1 LEFGSKFVI
10 LLANNKRKVNNMI
23 KKERSKK
30 EKMIQNPFSFYVT
43 NVGFIGNQPSPQN
56 RSVNKKS

>member
-1 LEFGSKFVI
+1 
-10 LLANNKRKVNNMI
+10 MI

-43 NVGFIGNQPSPQN
+43 NVGFIGNQPSPQT

>member
-1 LEFGSKFVI
+1 LVFGSEFAI
-10 LLANNKRKVNNMI
+10 LPKDDKRKVKYMI

-30 EKMIQNPFSFYVT
+30 EKLIQNPFSFYVT
-43 NVGFIGNQPSPQN
+43 NVGFVGNQPSPQN